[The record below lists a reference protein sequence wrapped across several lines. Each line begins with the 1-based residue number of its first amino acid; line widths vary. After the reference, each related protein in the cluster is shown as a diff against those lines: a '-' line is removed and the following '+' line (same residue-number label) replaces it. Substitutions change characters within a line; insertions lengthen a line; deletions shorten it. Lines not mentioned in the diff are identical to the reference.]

1 MSWELRSSEGNR
13 IKITRDVVKVGRA
26 SENTVVVNDPAVSR
40 FHLNFYLEN
49 NELIVEDAG
58 SQNGFTVNGQKVTG
72 AVKLTSGDRVG
83 IGSKEYLVQS
93 GNESLVFAAK
103 GHTNVAAARPQSTD
117 KAPGAMLWQQANAQK
132 RITSQTTN
140 SPNRVLIFGILV
152 AAIGAIYFKQQE
164 NTKRQPASLEK
175 EKKIAI
181 PEPLSLDGREKF
193 RQKGITEIQAEAKFR
208 ETLRDFYNRNYS
220 RAILGFNEVLIL
232 NGNHEEAR
240 YHLLLSKEYL
250 RNEMQSLYDDAE
262 RSYGNLQYRRTKA
275 QTMKV
280 LTYIAEQIPSYGRKI
295 AEETAKNPEPRST
308 SQDENLLTLPCKS
321 YPTDPEICLKSQ
333 KLLRAA
339 REKLGD
345 EDALKE
351 VR

>member
-1 MSWELRSSEGNR
+1 MAAGECPEKNYVSNHKLAQSSFDFWNSRSGHRSYLFQTAREHEATAR
-13 IKITRDVVKVGRA
+13 IARKRKKDRDPRA
-26 SENTVVVNDPAVSR
+26 SFIR
-40 FHLNFYLEN
+40 W
-49 NELIVEDAG
+49 
-58 SQNGFTVNGQKVTG
+58 TG
-72 AVKLTSGDRVG
+72 
-83 IGSKEYLVQS
+83 
-93 GNESLVFAAK
+93 
-103 GHTNVAAARPQSTD
+103 
-117 KAPGAMLWQQANAQK
+117 
-132 RITSQTTN
+132 
-140 SPNRVLIFGILV
+140 
-152 AAIGAIYFKQQE
+152 
-164 NTKRQPASLEK
+164 
-175 EKKIAI
+175 KI
-181 PEPLSLDGREKF
+181 PP
-193 RQKGITEIQAEAKFR
+193 KGITEIQAEAKFR